1 MVFLFKFLPK
11 FKIKYNKNKHSPPQ
25 IKNKQMC
32 SVHVERSS
40 NFIYK
45 KILGKKGADYGDSYY
60 DDDDD
65 DAYGGSQLVPVP
77 VPMLIPH
84 PPGPRITGPGMPA
97 GKNNAPN
104 EIDRIPCGRWRCCTG
119 ADYVDYC
126 TCHYCERDKDCCDP
140 QKRTCK
146 FIVLFCIGFLTSNS
160 HCAQKFNCTVLCE

>member
-1 MVFLFKFLPK
+1 
-11 FKIKYNKNKHSPPQ
+11 
-25 IKNKQMC
+25 MC
-32 SVHVERSS
+32 SVHVGRSS
-40 NFIYK
+40 NLIK
-45 KILGKKGADYGDSYY
+45 NILGKKVADYNYDDSYY
-60 DDDDD
+60 DDDD

-77 VPMLIPH
+77 VPIPQ
-84 PPGPRITGPGMPA
+84 PGPRITGPGMPA

-146 FIVLFCIGFLTSNS
+146 CKVFFFHIVSLHRFFQLVILIGLLYCVSK
-160 HCAQKFNCTVLCE
+160 C